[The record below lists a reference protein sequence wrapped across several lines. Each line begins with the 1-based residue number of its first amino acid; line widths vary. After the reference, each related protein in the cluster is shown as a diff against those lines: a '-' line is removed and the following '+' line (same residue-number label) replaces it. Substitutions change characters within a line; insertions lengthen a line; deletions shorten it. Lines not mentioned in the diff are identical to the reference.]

1 MADDDPEPIDPK
13 EDVDDGLDDE
23 DFDDSAAGT
32 GLSWAKLVSLI
43 AAFMFLGGAIGY
55 FIATPR
61 APGDD
66 SVEIGF
72 YQDMIT
78 HHDQAIQM
86 ALMELANGEDPVV
99 LGFAREVII
108 FQRYEIGR
116 MDQSLFEWGVLGPR
130 PDTAMEWMDMPVPAT
145 GMPGMANDDQLAALE
160 AARGAEADALFLD
173 LMAEHHRGGVHMAT
187 YAMENA
193 SDEGVAELARLM
205 RRNQSIE
212 INEYRSTAERL
223 GYDIEIDPFVEGQDP
238 FEDFG
243 S

>member
-1 MADDDPEPIDPK
+1 VPQDDAAPIDP
-13 EDVDDGLDDE
+13 EDAVGDDLNDDE
-23 DFDDSAAGT
+23 LDDSAAGT
-32 GLSWAKLVSLI
+32 GLSWAKLLTLL
-43 AAFMFLGGAIGY
+43 AAFSFLGGAIGY

-61 APGDD
+61 APGED

-72 YQDMIT
+72 YRDMIT
-78 HHDQAIQM
+78 HHDQAIEM

-116 MDQSLFEWGVLGPR
+116 MDQSLFDWGVIGDR
-130 PDTAMEWMDMPVPAT
+130 PETAMEWMDMPVPAT
-145 GMPGMANDDQLAALE
+145 GMPGLANDEQLAALE
-160 AARGAEADALFLD
+160 AARGSEADALFLD

-193 SDEGVAELARLM
+193 GDEGVAELARLM

-212 INEYRSTAERL
+212 INEYRQTAERL
-223 GYDIEIDPFVEGQDP
+223 GFDIEIDPFVEGEDP